1 MAIRFGVIFIDNNID
16 NFFNDRR
23 KTKQQLIRSILERKS
38 GLDFIRFIEATA
50 SYTNLERKRKLS
62 FEECAV
68 FYTDADFVR
77 IEREITSFLVFQNDR
92 SVTLNNDLSA
102 TFNLKNYLLVLAKKF
117 YCSVC
122 YCENI
127 NTQKIEWISTNHSD
141 FGEILQEFSD
151 ITSLSPN
158 ELPQF
163 LTDLKDKII
172 EFNFH
177 KKIINNGLPF
187 GIIFI
192 VSDPENLID
201 INDKN
206 KKLESCFHYYENS
219 HLLYFPIITES
230 YLILDNLK
238 SYFIFQNENEKPF
251 NLKQHLLELKKE
263 LGFEPSGIF
272 YCENASTHKIELIS
286 NEPKDFKGVLLE
298 FLQITSL
305 SPNELPQFLANFKFS
320 KSTYGIDKAEFSLSS
335 LSLENMTLIDNLS
348 TLKRNIKNTF
358 DRYSWHGYSKI
369 PQEKRITQIKKQVS
383 EECKVNPFFHSWRVS
398 SEQNRKVNKIAEDLK
413 NGKIVGEKIIDNVFD
428 INASYC
434 FITPED
440 LKNLKE
446 RLFIQQDIDI
456 THVINQKKGEAFDH
470 ILINDIKY
478 NLLDNTFH
486 FIFNVDNSSQLTIK
500 VPRKD
505 LENYELPNTKKD
517 IFNNLINIRR
527 IDENLILKNNEEI
540 TNDLNPSLE
549 QLKTQEFPLSDAI
562 TKAINQKEK
571 GIALD
576 YALINDIKYNLLD
589 NTFHFIFN
597 VGNSLLKESSQLIIE
612 VPREALDLENV
623 DRLIENTLS
632 SHHVCFCSEIHSVC
646 SEIHSVCSENSLI
659 CHLNQGSYIIDLH
672 LIDD

>member
-398 SEQNRKVNKIAEDLK
+398 SEKNRKVNKIAEDLK

-540 TNDLNPSLE
+540 TNDLNPLLE

-589 NTFHFIFN
+589 NTFDFIFN

-632 SHHVCFCSEIHSVC
+632 SHRVCFCSEIY
-646 SEIHSVCSENSLI
+646 SVCSENSLI

>member
-92 SVTLNNDLSA
+92 SVTLNNDPSA

-141 FGEILQEFSD
+141 FGEILHEFSD

-163 LTDLKDKII
+163 LADLKDKII

-177 KKIINNGLPF
+177 KKIINNSLPF

-219 HLLYFPIITES
+219 HFLYFPIITES

-238 SYFIFQNENEKPF
+238 SYFIFQNENDKPF
-251 NLKQHLLELKKE
+251 NLKQHLLKLKKE

-286 NEPKDFKGVLLE
+286 NEPEDFKGVLLE

-335 LSLENMTLIDNLS
+335 LSLENMTPIDNLLS
-348 TLKRNIKNTF
+348 TLKCRIKNTL

-413 NGKIVGEKIIDNVFD
+413 NGKIVGKKIIDNVFD

-478 NLLDNTFH
+478 NLLGNTFH

-517 IFNNLINIRR
+517 IFNKLINIRT

-540 TNDLNPSLE
+540 TNDLNPLLE

-571 GIALD
+571 GIVLD

-612 VPREALDLENV
+612 VPREALDLENI
-623 DRLIENTLS
+623 DRLIKNTLS
-632 SHHVCFCSEIHSVC
+632 PYDNIL
-646 SEIHSVCSENSLI
+646 SENSLI
-659 CHLNQGSYIIDLH
+659 YHLNQGSYNH
-672 LIDD
+672 

>member
-201 INDKN
+201 INDKT
-206 KKLESCFHYYENS
+206 KKLESCFCDDKSNS
-219 HLLYFPIITES
+219 FVPCPITIED

-238 SYFIFQNENEKPF
+238 SCFIFQDKPNTALFDNNKSF
-251 NLKQHLLELKKE
+251 NLKQYLLGLKEK
-263 LGFEPSGIF
+263 LGFEPTGIF
-272 YCENASTHKIELIS
+272 YCENANTHKIELIS

-369 PQEKRITQIKKQVS
+369 PQEKMIAKIKEQVN
-383 EECKVNPFFHSWRVS
+383 EEIKLDPSFCNHRVS

-446 RLFIQQDIDI
+446 RLFIQQDII
-456 THVINQKKGEAFDH
+456 NAINQRKRVALDH
-470 ILINDIKY
+470 AQIDDIKY
-478 NLLDNTFH
+478 NLLNSAFY
-486 FIFNVDNSSQLTIK
+486 FIFDVGNSSQLAIK
-500 VPRKD
+500 VPRKY
-505 LENYELPNTKKD
+505 LENDELPNTKKN
-517 IFNNLINIRR
+517 IFSRLIRNIHTC
-527 IDENLILKNNEEI
+527 IDDESSFLENDKTI
-540 TNDLNPSLE
+540 NDLNLE
-549 QLKTQEFPLSDAI
+549 DLLGQLKIQEFPLSDAI

-597 VGNSLLKESSQLIIE
+597 VGNSLLKESSQLIID

-623 DRLIENTLS
+623 DRLVEYMLFPYNNYSQGSFAYRI
-632 SHHVCFCSEIHSVC
+632 SE
-646 SEIHSVCSENSLI
+646 
-659 CHLNQGSYIIDLH
+659 GSYIIDLH

>member
-16 NFFNDRR
+16 SFFNDRR
-23 KTKQQLIRSILERKS
+23 KTELIRSILERKI

-50 SYTNLERKRKLS
+50 
-62 FEECAV
+62 FI
-68 FYTDADFVR
+68 R
-77 IEREITSFLVFQNDR
+77 IEREITSFLVFQDDR
-92 SVTLNNDLSA
+92 SVMLNNDPSA

-141 FGEILQEFSD
+141 FGEILHEFSD
-151 ITSLSPN
+151 ITSY

-177 KKIINNGLPF
+177 KKIINNSLPF

-298 FLQITSL
+298 SLQITSL

-540 TNDLNPSLE
+540 TNDLNPLLE
-549 QLKTQEFPLSDAI
+549 QLKTQEFPLSNAI

-597 VGNSLLKESSQLIIE
+597 VDNSLLKESSQLIIE

-632 SHHVCFCSEIHSVC
+632 SHRVCFC

>member
-413 NGKIVGEKIIDNVFD
+413 SGKIVGEKIIDNVFD

-456 THVINQKKGEAFDH
+456 THVINQKKGEVFDH

-540 TNDLNPSLE
+540 TNDLNPLLE

-571 GIALD
+571 GIVLD

-623 DRLIENTLS
+623 DELVKSILLLNNNLK
-632 SHHVCFCSEIHSVC
+632 SHVSEGKLLPNNNLKCYI
-646 SEIHSVCSENSLI
+646 SE
-659 CHLNQGSYIIDLH
+659 GSYIIDLH

>member
-50 SYTNLERKRKLS
+50 SYTNLERKRKRRVCCFLHFS
-62 FEECAV
+62 F
-68 FYTDADFVR
+68 DADFVR

-141 FGEILQEFSD
+141 FGEIMQEFSD
-151 ITSLSPN
+151 IITSLSPN

-413 NGKIVGEKIIDNVFD
+413 SGKIVGEKIIDNVFD

-456 THVINQKKGEAFDH
+456 THVINQKKGGAFDH

-540 TNDLNPSLE
+540 TNDLNPLLE

-571 GIALD
+571 GIVLD

-632 SHHVCFCSEIHSVC
+632 SHRVCFC

>member
-286 NEPKDFKGVLLE
+286 NEPKDFKGILLE

-413 NGKIVGEKIIDNVFD
+413 SGKIVGEKIIDNIFD

-486 FIFNVDNSSQLTIK
+486 FIFNV
-500 VPRKD
+500 
-505 LENYELPNTKKD
+505 
-517 IFNNLINIRR
+517 
-527 IDENLILKNNEEI
+527 
-540 TNDLNPSLE
+540 
-549 QLKTQEFPLSDAI
+549 
-562 TKAINQKEK
+562 
-571 GIALD
+571 
-576 YALINDIKYNLLD
+576 
-589 NTFHFIFN
+589 
-597 VGNSLLKESSQLIIE
+597 GNSLLKESSQLIIE

-632 SHHVCFCSEIHSVC
+632 SHRVCFC

>member
-23 KTKQQLIRSILERKS
+23 KTN
-38 GLDFIRFIEATA
+38 FIRFIEATA

-92 SVTLNNDLSA
+92 SVTLNNDPSA

-141 FGEILQEFSD
+141 FGEILHEFSD
-151 ITSLSPN
+151 ITSY

-177 KKIINNGLPF
+177 KKIINNSLPF

-219 HLLYFPIITES
+219 HFLYFPIIIES

-238 SYFIFQNENEKPF
+238 SYFIFQNENDKPF
-251 NLKQHLLELKKE
+251 NLKQHLLKLKKE

-286 NEPKDFKGVLLE
+286 NEPEDFKGVLLE

-335 LSLENMTLIDNLS
+335 LSLENMTPIDNLLS
-348 TLKRNIKNTF
+348 TLKCRIKNTLK
-358 DRYSWHGYSKI
+358 RYSWHGYSKI

-413 NGKIVGEKIIDNVFD
+413 NGKIVGKKIIDNVFD

-478 NLLDNTFH
+478 NLLGN

-517 IFNNLINIRR
+517 IFNKLINIRT

-540 TNDLNPSLE
+540 TNDLNPLLE

-571 GIALD
+571 GIVLD

-612 VPREALDLENV
+612 VPKEALDLENI
-623 DRLIENTLS
+623 DRLVEKNH
-632 SHHVCFCSEIHSVC
+632 SHGSLARHVREGYFI
-646 SEIHSVCSENSLI
+646 LDT
-659 CHLNQGSYIIDLH
+659 HLKE
-672 LIDD
+672 

>member
-16 NFFNDRR
+16 NFFNDINDRR

-92 SVTLNNDLSA
+92 SVTLNNDPSA

-272 YCENASTHKIELIS
+272 YCENASTHKIELVS

-320 KSTYGIDKAEFSLSS
+320 KSSNGIDKAEFSLSS
-335 LSLENMTLIDNLS
+335 LSLENMTPIDNLLS
-348 TLKRNIKNTF
+348 TLKCRIKNTLK
-358 DRYSWHGYSKI
+358 RYSWHGYSKI

-383 EECKVNPFFHSWRVS
+383 EECKVDPFFHSWRVS
-398 SEQNRKVNKIAEDLK
+398 SEQNRKVNKIADDLK
-413 NGKIVGEKIIDNVFD
+413 SGKIVGEKIIDNVFD

-478 NLLDNTFH
+478 NLFDNTFH
-486 FIFNVDNSSQLTIK
+486 FIFD
-500 VPRKD
+500 
-505 LENYELPNTKKD
+505 
-517 IFNNLINIRR
+517 
-527 IDENLILKNNEEI
+527 
-540 TNDLNPSLE
+540 
-549 QLKTQEFPLSDAI
+549 
-562 TKAINQKEK
+562 
-571 GIALD
+571 
-576 YALINDIKYNLLD
+576 
-589 NTFHFIFN
+589 

-632 SHHVCFCSEIHSVC
+632 PYETHSVY
-646 SEIHSVCSENSLI
+646 SESSLVY
-659 CHLNQGSYIIDLH
+659 HLNQGSYIIDLH

>member
-383 EECKVNPFFHSWRVS
+383 EERKVNPFFHSWRVS

-413 NGKIVGEKIIDNVFD
+413 SGKIVGEKIIDNVFD

-517 IFNNLINIRR
+517 IFNKLINIRR

-540 TNDLNPSLE
+540 TNDLNSLLE

-589 NTFHFIFN
+589 NTFHFIFD
-597 VGNSLLKESSQLIIE
+597 VGNPLLKESSQLIIE

-623 DRLIENTLS
+623 DRLVENTLS
-632 SHHVCFCSEIHSVC
+632 PYETHSVY
-646 SEIHSVCSENSLI
+646 SESSLVY
-659 CHLNQGSYIIDLH
+659 HLNQGSYIIDLH

>member
-141 FGEILQEFSD
+141 FGEILHEFSD
-151 ITSLSPN
+151 ITSY

-413 NGKIVGEKIIDNVFD
+413 SGKIVGEKIIDNIFD

-486 FIFNVDNSSQLTIK
+486 FIFNV
-500 VPRKD
+500 
-505 LENYELPNTKKD
+505 
-517 IFNNLINIRR
+517 
-527 IDENLILKNNEEI
+527 
-540 TNDLNPSLE
+540 
-549 QLKTQEFPLSDAI
+549 
-562 TKAINQKEK
+562 
-571 GIALD
+571 
-576 YALINDIKYNLLD
+576 
-589 NTFHFIFN
+589 
-597 VGNSLLKESSQLIIE
+597 GNSLLKESSQLIIE

-632 SHHVCFCSEIHSVC
+632 SHRVCFC

>member
-163 LTDLKDKII
+163 LTDL
-172 EFNFH
+172 
-177 KKIINNGLPF
+177 
-187 GIIFI
+187 
-192 VSDPENLID
+192 
-201 INDKN
+201 
-206 KKLESCFHYYENS
+206 
-219 HLLYFPIITES
+219 TES

-413 NGKIVGEKIIDNVFD
+413 SGKIVGEKIIDNVFD

-540 TNDLNPSLE
+540 TNDLNPLLE

-571 GIALD
+571 GIVLD

-632 SHHVCFCSEIHSVC
+632 SHRVCFC

>member
-1 MAIRFGVIFIDNNID
+1 MAIKFGVISIDNNID
-16 NFFNDRR
+16 SFFNDRR
-23 KTKQQLIRSILERKS
+23 KTELIRSILERKI

-50 SYTNLERKRKLS
+50 
-62 FEECAV
+62 FI
-68 FYTDADFVR
+68 R
-77 IEREITSFLVFQNDR
+77 IEREITSFLVFQDDR
-92 SVTLNNDLSA
+92 SVTHLTDDPSA

-127 NTQKIEWISTNHSD
+127 NTQKIEWISTNYSD
-141 FGEILQEFSD
+141 FGEILHEFSD
-151 ITSLSPN
+151 ITSY

-177 KKIINNGLPF
+177 KKIINNSLPF

-219 HLLYFPIITES
+219 YLLYFPIITES

-238 SYFIFQNENEKPF
+238 SYFIFQNENDKPF

-286 NEPKDFKGVLLE
+286 NEPEDFKGVLLE
-298 FLQITSL
+298 FSQITSL
-305 SPNELPQFLANFKFS
+305 SPNKLPQFLANFKFL
-320 KSTYGIDKAEFSLSS
+320 KSSNGIDKAEFSLSS
-335 LSLENMTLIDNLS
+335 LSLENMTPIDNLLS
-348 TLKRNIKNTF
+348 TLKCRIKNTLK
-358 DRYSWHGYSKI
+358 RYSWHGYSKI

-383 EECKVNPFFHSWRVS
+383 EECKVEPFFHSLRVS

-413 NGKIVGEKIIDNVFD
+413 NGKIVGKKIIDNVFD

-486 FIFNVDNSSQLTIK
+486 FIFD
-500 VPRKD
+500 
-505 LENYELPNTKKD
+505 
-517 IFNNLINIRR
+517 
-527 IDENLILKNNEEI
+527 
-540 TNDLNPSLE
+540 
-549 QLKTQEFPLSDAI
+549 
-562 TKAINQKEK
+562 
-571 GIALD
+571 
-576 YALINDIKYNLLD
+576 
-589 NTFHFIFN
+589 

-623 DRLIENTLS
+623 DRLVENTLS
-632 SHHVCFCSEIHSVC
+632 PYETHSVY
-646 SEIHSVCSENSLI
+646 SESSLVY
-659 CHLNQGSYIIDLH
+659 HLNKGSYIIDLH

>member
-62 FEECAV
+62 FKGCAV

-92 SVTLNNDLSA
+92 SVTLNNDPSA

-163 LTDLKDKII
+163 LADLKDKII

-177 KKIINNGLPF
+177 KKITNNNLPF

-486 FIFNVDNSSQLTIK
+486 FIFNV
-500 VPRKD
+500 
-505 LENYELPNTKKD
+505 
-517 IFNNLINIRR
+517 
-527 IDENLILKNNEEI
+527 
-540 TNDLNPSLE
+540 
-549 QLKTQEFPLSDAI
+549 
-562 TKAINQKEK
+562 
-571 GIALD
+571 
-576 YALINDIKYNLLD
+576 
-589 NTFHFIFN
+589 
-597 VGNSLLKESSQLIIE
+597 GNSLLKESSQLIIE

-632 SHHVCFCSEIHSVC
+632 SHRVCFC

>member
-16 NFFNDRR
+16 SFFNDRR
-23 KTKQQLIRSILERKS
+23 KTELIRSILERKI

-50 SYTNLERKRKLS
+50 
-62 FEECAV
+62 FI
-68 FYTDADFVR
+68 R
-77 IEREITSFLVFQNDR
+77 IEREITSFLVFQDDREREITSFLVFQDDR
-92 SVTLNNDLSA
+92 SVTLNNDPSA

-141 FGEILQEFSD
+141 FGEILHEFSD
-151 ITSLSPN
+151 ITSY

-177 KKIINNGLPF
+177 KKIINNSLPF

-335 LSLENMTLIDNLS
+335 LSLKNMTLIDNLS

-446 RLFIQQDIDI
+446 RLFIQQGIDI

-540 TNDLNPSLE
+540 TNDLNPLLE

-632 SHHVCFCSEIHSVC
+632 SHRVCFC

>member
-1 MAIRFGVIFIDNNID
+1 M
-16 NFFNDRR
+16 
-23 KTKQQLIRSILERKS
+23 
-38 GLDFIRFIEATA
+38 
-50 SYTNLERKRKLS
+50 
-62 FEECAV
+62 
-68 FYTDADFVR
+68 
-77 IEREITSFLVFQNDR
+77 
-92 SVTLNNDLSA
+92 
-102 TFNLKNYLLVLAKKF
+102 LVLAKKF
-117 YCSVC
+117 DCSVY

-141 FGEILQEFSD
+141 FGEILHEFSD
-151 ITSLSPN
+151 ITFSSTNTN

-172 EFNFH
+172 AFNFH
-177 KKIINNGLPF
+177 EKIINNGLPF

-192 VSDPENLID
+192 VGDPID
-201 INDKN
+201 VDDKT
-206 KKLESCFHYYENS
+206 KKLESCFCSDKNS
-219 HLLYFPIITES
+219 DFSYFPIITED

-238 SYFIFQNENEKPF
+238 SCFVFQCEPNKNDRPF
-251 NLKQHLLELKKE
+251 NLKQYLLRLKAN
-263 LGFEPSGIF
+263 LGFEPMGIF
-272 YCENASTHKIELIS
+272 YCENANTYKIELIS
-286 NEPKDFKGVLLE
+286 NDSDFKGVLLE
-298 FLQITSL
+298 FLENIQKAL
-305 SPNELPQFLANFKFS
+305 NELPQFLANFKFS
-320 KSTYGIDKAEFSLSS
+320 KSSNGIDKAEFSLSS
-335 LSLENMTLIDNLS
+335 LSLENMTPIDNLLS
-348 TLKRNIKNTF
+348 TLKCRIKNTLK
-358 DRYSWHGYSKI
+358 RYSWHGYSKI

-383 EECKVNPFFHSWRVS
+383 EECKVEPFFHSLRVS

-413 NGKIVGEKIIDNVFD
+413 SGKIVGEKIIDNVFD

-456 THVINQKKGEAFDH
+456 THVINQKKGEAFVH

-517 IFNNLINIRR
+517 IFNKLINIRT

-540 TNDLNPSLE
+540 TNDLNPLLG
-549 QLKTQEFPLSDAI
+549 QLKTQEFLLSDTI
-562 TKAINQKEK
+562 TKAINQKEE

-576 YALINDIKYNLLD
+576 YALINHIEYNLLD
-589 NTFHFIFN
+589 NTFHFIFD
-597 VGNSLLKESSQLIIE
+597 VGNPLLKESSQLIIE
-612 VPREALDLENV
+612 VPREALDLENI
-623 DRLIENTLS
+623 DRLIKNTLS
-632 SHHVCFCSEIHSVC
+632 PYDNIL
-646 SEIHSVCSENSLI
+646 SENSLI
-659 CHLNQGSYIIDLH
+659 YHLNQGSYIIDLR

>member
-1 MAIRFGVIFIDNNID
+1 MNLIFI
-16 NFFNDRR
+16 
-23 KTKQQLIRSILERKS
+23 
-38 GLDFIRFIEATA
+38 
-50 SYTNLERKRKLS
+50 
-62 FEECAV
+62 
-68 FYTDADFVR
+68 
-77 IEREITSFLVFQNDR
+77 
-92 SVTLNNDLSA
+92 
-102 TFNLKNYLLVLAKKF
+102 
-117 YCSVC
+117 
-122 YCENI
+122 
-127 NTQKIEWISTNHSD
+127 
-141 FGEILQEFSD
+141 
-151 ITSLSPN
+151 
-158 ELPQF
+158 
-163 LTDLKDKII
+163 
-172 EFNFH
+172 
-177 KKIINNGLPF
+177 
-187 GIIFI
+187 
-192 VSDPENLID
+192 ENLID

-646 SEIHSVCSENSLI
+646 SENSLI

>member
-38 GLDFIRFIEATA
+38 GLDFIRFIEATV

-413 NGKIVGEKIIDNVFD
+413 SGKIVGEKIIDNVFD

-486 FIFNVDNSSQLTIK
+486 FIFNV
-500 VPRKD
+500 
-505 LENYELPNTKKD
+505 
-517 IFNNLINIRR
+517 
-527 IDENLILKNNEEI
+527 
-540 TNDLNPSLE
+540 
-549 QLKTQEFPLSDAI
+549 
-562 TKAINQKEK
+562 
-571 GIALD
+571 
-576 YALINDIKYNLLD
+576 
-589 NTFHFIFN
+589 
-597 VGNSLLKESSQLIIE
+597 GNSLLKESSQLIIE

-632 SHHVCFCSEIHSVC
+632 SHRVCFC

>member
-102 TFNLKNYLLVLAKKF
+102 T
-117 YCSVC
+117 
-122 YCENI
+122 
-127 NTQKIEWISTNHSD
+127 
-141 FGEILQEFSD
+141 
-151 ITSLSPN
+151 LSPN

-413 NGKIVGEKIIDNVFD
+413 SGKIVGEKIIDNIFD

-486 FIFNVDNSSQLTIK
+486 FIFNV
-500 VPRKD
+500 
-505 LENYELPNTKKD
+505 
-517 IFNNLINIRR
+517 
-527 IDENLILKNNEEI
+527 
-540 TNDLNPSLE
+540 
-549 QLKTQEFPLSDAI
+549 
-562 TKAINQKEK
+562 
-571 GIALD
+571 
-576 YALINDIKYNLLD
+576 
-589 NTFHFIFN
+589 
-597 VGNSLLKESSQLIIE
+597 GNSLLKESSQLIIE

-632 SHHVCFCSEIHSVC
+632 SHRVCFC

>member
-1 MAIRFGVIFIDNNID
+1 MAIRFGVIFINNNID

-23 KTKQQLIRSILERKS
+23 KTKQQLIRSI
-38 GLDFIRFIEATA
+38 
-50 SYTNLERKRKLS
+50 LERKRKLS

-92 SVTLNNDLSA
+92 SVTLNND
-102 TFNLKNYLLVLAKKF
+102 
-117 YCSVC
+117 
-122 YCENI
+122 
-127 NTQKIEWISTNHSD
+127 
-141 FGEILQEFSD
+141 
-151 ITSLSPN
+151 
-158 ELPQF
+158 
-163 LTDLKDKII
+163 
-172 EFNFH
+172 
-177 KKIINNGLPF
+177 LPF

-263 LGFEPSGIF
+263 LGFEPSDIF

-646 SEIHSVCSENSLI
+646 SENSLI

>member
-206 KKLESCFHYYENS
+206 KKLESCFH
-219 HLLYFPIITES
+219 
-230 YLILDNLK
+230 
-238 SYFIFQNENEKPF
+238 
-251 NLKQHLLELKKE
+251 
-263 LGFEPSGIF
+263 
-272 YCENASTHKIELIS
+272 
-286 NEPKDFKGVLLE
+286 
-298 FLQITSL
+298 
-305 SPNELPQFLANFKFS
+305 FLANFKFS

-413 NGKIVGEKIIDNVFD
+413 SGKIVGEKIIDNVFD

-540 TNDLNPSLE
+540 TNDLNPLLE

-571 GIALD
+571 GIVLD

-612 VPREALDLENV
+612 VPREALDLENI
-623 DRLIENTLS
+623 DRLVEKNH
-632 SHHVCFCSEIHSVC
+632 SHGSLARHVREGSFI
-646 SEIHSVCSENSLI
+646 LDT
-659 CHLNQGSYIIDLH
+659 HLKDKVKP
-672 LIDD
+672 

>member
-92 SVTLNNDLSA
+92 SVTLNNDPSA

-163 LTDLKDKII
+163 LADLKDKII

-177 KKIINNGLPF
+177 KKIINNNLPF

-383 EECKVNPFFHSWRVS
+383 EECKVDPFFHSWRVS

-413 NGKIVGEKIIDNVFD
+413 SGKIVGEKIIDNVFD

-478 NLLDNTFH
+478 NFLDNTFH
-486 FIFNVDNSSQLTIK
+486 FIFDVDNSSQLTIK

-517 IFNNLINIRR
+517 IFNKLINIRR
-527 IDENLILKNNEEI
+527 IDENLILKNNKEI
-540 TNDLNPSLE
+540 TNDLNPLLE

-589 NTFHFIFN
+589 NTFHFIFD
-597 VGNSLLKESSQLIIE
+597 VGNPLLKESSQLIIE
-612 VPREALDLENV
+612 VPREALDLENI
-623 DRLIENTLS
+623 DRLIKNTLS
-632 SHHVCFCSEIHSVC
+632 LSPYDNIL
-646 SEIHSVCSENSLI
+646 SENSLI
-659 CHLNQGSYIIDLH
+659 YHILINVSYIIDLH

>member
-38 GLDFIRFIEATA
+38 GLDFIRFIEATTA

-117 YCSVC
+117 YCSVY

-383 EECKVNPFFHSWRVS
+383 EECKVNPFFHSWRVR

-413 NGKIVGEKIIDNVFD
+413 SGKIVGEKIIDNVFD

-478 NLLDNTFH
+478 NLF
-486 FIFNVDNSSQLTIK
+486 
-500 VPRKD
+500 
-505 LENYELPNTKKD
+505 
-517 IFNNLINIRR
+517 
-527 IDENLILKNNEEI
+527 
-540 TNDLNPSLE
+540 
-549 QLKTQEFPLSDAI
+549 
-562 TKAINQKEK
+562 
-571 GIALD
+571 
-576 YALINDIKYNLLD
+576 D

-612 VPREALDLENV
+612 VPREALDLENI

-632 SHHVCFCSEIHSVC
+632 SHRVCFC

>member
-141 FGEILQEFSD
+141 FGEILQEFSG

-413 NGKIVGEKIIDNVFD
+413 SGKIVGEKIIDNIFD

-486 FIFNVDNSSQLTIK
+486 FIFNV
-500 VPRKD
+500 
-505 LENYELPNTKKD
+505 
-517 IFNNLINIRR
+517 
-527 IDENLILKNNEEI
+527 
-540 TNDLNPSLE
+540 
-549 QLKTQEFPLSDAI
+549 
-562 TKAINQKEK
+562 
-571 GIALD
+571 
-576 YALINDIKYNLLD
+576 
-589 NTFHFIFN
+589 
-597 VGNSLLKESSQLIIE
+597 GNSLLKESSQLIIE

-632 SHHVCFCSEIHSVC
+632 SRRVCFC

>member
-77 IEREITSFLVFQNDR
+77 IEREIISFLVFQDDR
-92 SVTLNNDLSA
+92 SITHLTDDPSA

-192 VSDPENLID
+192 ISDPENLID

-272 YCENASTHKIELIS
+272 YCENASTHKIELFS

-413 NGKIVGEKIIDNVFD
+413 SGKIVGEKIIDNVFD

-540 TNDLNPSLE
+540 TNDLNPLLE

-571 GIALD
+571 GIVLD

-632 SHHVCFCSEIHSVC
+632 SHRVCFC

>member
-38 GLDFIRFIEATA
+38 GLDFIR
-50 SYTNLERKRKLS
+50 
-62 FEECAV
+62 
-68 FYTDADFVR
+68 FVR

-517 IFNNLINIRR
+517 IFNNLINKKDIFNNLINIRR

-646 SEIHSVCSENSLI
+646 SENSLI

>member
-16 NFFNDRR
+16 SFFNDRR
-23 KTKQQLIRSILERKS
+23 KTELIRSILERKI

-50 SYTNLERKRKLS
+50 
-62 FEECAV
+62 FI
-68 FYTDADFVR
+68 R
-77 IEREITSFLVFQNDR
+77 IEREITSFLVFQDDR
-92 SVTLNNDLSA
+92 SVTLNNDPSA

-141 FGEILQEFSD
+141 FGEILHEFSD
-151 ITSLSPN
+151 ITSY

-177 KKIINNGLPF
+177 KKIINNSLPF

-540 TNDLNPSLE
+540 TNDLNPLLG

-597 VGNSLLKESSQLIIE
+597 VDNSLLKESSQLIIE

-632 SHHVCFCSEIHSVC
+632 SHRVCFC

>member
-206 KKLESCFHYYENS
+206 KLESCFHYYENS

-413 NGKIVGEKIIDNVFD
+413 SSKIVGEKIIDNIFD

-486 FIFNVDNSSQLTIK
+486 FIFNV
-500 VPRKD
+500 
-505 LENYELPNTKKD
+505 
-517 IFNNLINIRR
+517 
-527 IDENLILKNNEEI
+527 
-540 TNDLNPSLE
+540 
-549 QLKTQEFPLSDAI
+549 
-562 TKAINQKEK
+562 
-571 GIALD
+571 
-576 YALINDIKYNLLD
+576 
-589 NTFHFIFN
+589 
-597 VGNSLLKESSQLIIE
+597 GNSLLKESSQLIIE

-632 SHHVCFCSEIHSVC
+632 SHRVCVC

>member
-50 SYTNLERKRKLS
+50 
-62 FEECAV
+62 
-68 FYTDADFVR
+68 FVR

-92 SVTLNNDLSA
+92 SVTLNNDPSA

-163 LTDLKDKII
+163 LADLKDKII

-177 KKIINNGLPF
+177 KKIINNNLPF

-540 TNDLNPSLE
+540 TNDLNPLLE

-632 SHHVCFCSEIHSVC
+632 SHRVCFC

>member
-1 MAIRFGVIFIDNNID
+1 M
-16 NFFNDRR
+16 
-23 KTKQQLIRSILERKS
+23 
-38 GLDFIRFIEATA
+38 
-50 SYTNLERKRKLS
+50 
-62 FEECAV
+62 
-68 FYTDADFVR
+68 
-77 IEREITSFLVFQNDR
+77 
-92 SVTLNNDLSA
+92 
-102 TFNLKNYLLVLAKKF
+102 
-117 YCSVC
+117 
-122 YCENI
+122 
-127 NTQKIEWISTNHSD
+127 
-141 FGEILQEFSD
+141 
-151 ITSLSPN
+151 
-158 ELPQF
+158 
-163 LTDLKDKII
+163 
-172 EFNFH
+172 
-177 KKIINNGLPF
+177 
-187 GIIFI
+187 
-192 VSDPENLID
+192 
-201 INDKN
+201 
-206 KKLESCFHYYENS
+206 
-219 HLLYFPIITES
+219 
-230 YLILDNLK
+230 
-238 SYFIFQNENEKPF
+238 
-251 NLKQHLLELKKE
+251 
-263 LGFEPSGIF
+263 
-272 YCENASTHKIELIS
+272 
-286 NEPKDFKGVLLE
+286 
-298 FLQITSL
+298 
-305 SPNELPQFLANFKFS
+305 
-320 KSTYGIDKAEFSLSS
+320 
-335 LSLENMTLIDNLS
+335 
-348 TLKRNIKNTF
+348 
-358 DRYSWHGYSKI
+358 
-369 PQEKRITQIKKQVS
+369 S

-413 NGKIVGEKIIDNVFD
+413 SGKIVGEKIIDNVFD

-540 TNDLNPSLE
+540 TNDLNPLLE

-571 GIALD
+571 GIVLD

-623 DRLIENTLS
+623 DRFIENTLS
-632 SHHVCFCSEIHSVC
+632 SHRVCFC

>member
-92 SVTLNNDLSA
+92 SVTLNNDPSA

-413 NGKIVGEKIIDNVFD
+413 SGKIVGEKIIDNVFD

-486 FIFNVDNSSQLTIK
+486 FIFNVGNSSQLTIK

-540 TNDLNPSLE
+540 TNDLNPLLE

-571 GIALD
+571 GIVLD

-632 SHHVCFCSEIHSVC
+632 SHRVCFC